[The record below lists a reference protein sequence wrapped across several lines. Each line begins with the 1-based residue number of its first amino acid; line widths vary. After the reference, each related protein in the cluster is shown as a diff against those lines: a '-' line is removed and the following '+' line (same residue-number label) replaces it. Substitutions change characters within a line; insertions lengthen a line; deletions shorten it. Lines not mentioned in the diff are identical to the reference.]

1 MALPRTPAGWT
12 WLVAA
17 ALFCLGAAAQ
27 KPANAPL
34 PAPQIPTIRT
44 TTTLVD
50 VPVLVLD
57 KKGQPLESLS
67 ESDFAVLDN
76 GQRQEI
82 TGFDNLPRPLSL
94 AIVVDTSDYDAIG
107 QAKRSAELITAMV
120 VGAAGKASIFTP
132 GPEPRQV
139 LGFTQ
144 DGNKLSDT
152 LRHLGKSPTAPQ
164 GQGSIVEPINLAV
177 LKLRSQPRA
186 DTRAVLVISKSSSKS
201 GVGAEALVESSMSDA
216 IPIFHISP
224 NRPAGQPDYV
234 NPDSTAQRGTGQG
247 SQRTQAPAAPVDS
260 RGQPTSSAGMGN
272 LDLAPILGAASSIAG
287 KVLAPHHLDYVYDSG
302 GVYYSA
308 GNDSDFDQKLSL
320 IGEELRAIYHVFYSP
335 NDLSPVATM
344 HQITVKLDLPETSN
358 VGSINYR
365 RTYVGIRP
373 R

>member
-1 MALPRTPAGWT
+1 MASPRTLAGSVT
-12 WLVAA
+12 VAV
-17 ALFCLGAAAQ
+17 ALFLGLTAAAQ
-27 KPANAPL
+27 KPSPNR
-34 PAPQIPTIRT
+34 APQIPTIRT

-57 KKGQPLESLS
+57 KKGQPLETLS
-67 ESDFAVLDN
+67 QSDFSVFDD
-76 GQRQEI
+76 GQKQEI
-82 TGFDNLPRPLSL
+82 TGFDSTPRPLSL

-120 VGAAGKASIFTP
+120 VGAAGTASIFTP
-132 GPEPRQV
+132 GPEPRQ
-139 LGFTQ
+139 LLTFTQ
-144 DGNKLSDT
+144 DGNKLSDA
-152 LRHLGKSPTAPQ
+152 LRHLSKSPAAPQ

-177 LKLRSQPRA
+177 LKLRAQPKA

-224 NRPAGQPDYV
+224 NRPAGQDAYV

-260 RGQPTSSAGMGN
+260 RGQPTSGAGMAN
-272 LDLAPILGAASSIAG
+272 LDLAPIIGAASSIAG
-287 KVLAPHHLDYVYDSG
+287 KVLAPHRLDYVYDSG

-335 NDLSPVATM
+335 NNLSPTATL
-344 HQITVKLDLPETSN
+344 HQITVKLDLPETSS